1 MRPVDTSIDC
11 EYLQRDQPVVYV
23 MYSLAAL
30 AMLLFVVALV
40 LLVRLR
46 RVACAV
52 GSDDEDV
59 PLLHIDI
66 NNARI

>member
-1 MRPVDTSIDC
+1 MQRKVTFSWKAGCNCTIGRSLVTEGGVRPVDTSIDC

-40 LLVRLR
+40 LL
-46 RVACAV
+46 
-52 GSDDEDV
+52 
-59 PLLHIDI
+59 
-66 NNARI
+66 